1 MEPRRA
7 ALAALSSVLVVIASP
22 ALTAG
27 LSDARTNLDAIAAD
41 LAARKITELRV
52 YRMSYDVLTR
62 TRVTPEDLP
71 RWAHASY
78 TIVLPSPIADR
89 LREAIR
95 ATHLRQKQ
103 EEADVRWGLELY
115 GAGANPVHSI
125 YIGRPYARLKG
136 RHGYVDS
143 MPIAFDDALA
153 SWFERN
159 FPD

>member
-1 MEPRRA
+1 VARRGA
-7 ALAALSSVLVVIASP
+7 ALAALSSVLVAIASP
-22 ALTAG
+22 ALSADI
-27 LSDARTNLDAIAAD
+27 SDARSNLEAMAAD
-41 LAARKITELRV
+41 LSSRKITELRI
-52 YRMSYDVLTR
+52 YHMSYDVLTR
-62 TRVTPEDLP
+62 RRVTPEDLP
-71 RWAHASY
+71 LLAQERY
-78 TIVLPSPIADR
+78 TIVLPSPVADR

-115 GAGANPVHSI
+115 GVGANPVHSI
-125 YIGRPYARLKG
+125 FIGRPYARLSG

-143 MPIAFDDALA
+143 IPIAFDDALA